1 MRMNESYVYKSVLI
15 AFIYCVLSVSKSFAT
30 NIFNETPTVYEDFKT
45 LRVGVIT
52 GSASDKHVSD
62 TGKKR
67 VYEKY
72 LDSLEKYLPP
82 GIRVELLKAPLSEL
96 LDLAKRGAV
105 HAVFDLSKN
114 ERREDTFSFTNPI
127 RDEIVFIYSKL
138 DFEEGFQRGDEV
150 YALKGSTWGED
161 AQSYLHSIGLRNKVY
176 YVESMSDLYSKPI
189 FVAGN
194 TSLLKLY
201 PHKAPITSNKS
212 IHVGIIKQYAD
223 FLLDPF
229 NSALSDVGDIY
240 LEEEIKNSKL
250 VEVDLIVDVDVRPFF
265 SHDNNDVSVLSK
277 YQYLSNQMGILKI
290 APRECDDEEC
300 ELGSNKLS
308 RLTIYAED
316 LLQDFYVTESIGLLK
331 QSLFTLEDNEQIG
344 RVGVLQRNERVAY
357 QYGRETIS
365 YKCSNDLI
373 EGFENGEVN
382 GFIASDLDGHLAM
395 ANLGYEQYKNQLV
408 GYESVVFA
416 IPKNMKDSKV
426 IYDSISDLI
435 ATAKSTGFIDREDVA
450 NTYMIEETTQGK
462 LVERRKL
469 HITYIISL
477 VLILTL
483 CAYRIKSYF
492 SDGIN
497 GLYNKRMINLFYRK
511 KNHSHIVFIRV
522 NNNYDD
528 VNDLSRHRNDSVV
541 LLTKQLAPFK
551 CINYKAFRY
560 LDDAII
566 IFVDCHDDMLIYQC
580 IDEVSHQISKYHL
593 IIDVGIK
600 ETTGDCC
607 SDIKLSSSAML
618 VNSAEKN
625 KNYCHYEYSQIA
637 KSYMD
642 NRLVEN
648 SINESLINEGF
659 DCYFQPK
666 IKLDSSEMYG
676 VEVLARLS
684 VNNQTISP
692 DIFVSIL
699 ESKKKIH
706 NLDYIMIK
714 KTIDYIYEKSM
725 FDVNFSVNVSS
736 KSIASDDFREK
747 VLALISINNDLDNI
761 EFEITETL
769 TRECFDLVQKFI
781 LEVREISSIKF
792 SLDDF
797 STGNSSLLVL
807 DKIHFDTVKMDR
819 SILEILRKNE
829 GGYNHIK
836 EIVNYIKSKESTVCV
851 EGIEDKDDLAIAR
864 ELNADF
870 GQGWYYG
877 KPMNKIEFYDIYK
890 KFLV

>member
-1 MRMNESYVYKSVLI
+1 MRMNESYVYRSVLI
-15 AFIYCVLSVSKSFAT
+15 TFIYCVLSVSKSFAT
-30 NIFNETPTVYEDFKT
+30 NVFNETPTVYEDLKT
-45 LRVGVIT
+45 FRVGVIT
-52 GSASDKHVSD
+52 GSASDKLVSD
-62 TGKKR
+62 TGEKR

-72 LDSLEKYLPP
+72 LDSLAKYLPP
-82 GIRVELLKAPLSEL
+82 GIRIELLKAPLSEL
-96 LDLAKRGAV
+96 LDLAQRGAV
-105 HAVFDLSKN
+105 HAVFDLSPN
-114 ERREDTFSFTNPI
+114 EQRKDTFSFTKPI
-127 RDEIVFIYSKL
+127 RDEIVYIYSKL

-161 AQSYLHSIGLRNKVY
+161 AQSYLHSIGLRNNVS
-176 YVESMSDLYSKPI
+176 YVESISDLYSKPI

-212 IHVGIIKQYAD
+212 IHVGIIKEYAG

-277 YQYLSNQMGILKI
+277 YQYLSNQMGLFKI
-290 APRECDDEEC
+290 KPRECDDEEC

-308 RLTIYAED
+308 RLTIYSED

-331 QSLFTLEDNEQIG
+331 QSLFTLEDNEQMG

-416 IPKNMKDSKV
+416 IPKNMKGSTV

-435 ATAKSTGFIDREDVA
+435 DTAKSTGFIDREDVA
-450 NTYMIEETTQGK
+450 NTYMIEETAQVK
-462 LVERRKL
+462 LVERQNL
-469 HITYIISL
+469 HTTYIISL
-477 VLILTL
+477 VLFLTL

-511 KNHSHIVFIRV
+511 KNYSHILFIRV

-528 VNDLSRHRNDSVV
+528 VNDFSRHRNDSLA

-566 IFVDCHDDMLIYQC
+566 IFVDCHDDMLIYKC
-580 IDEVSHQISKYHL
+580 IDEVSRKISKYNL

-642 NRLVEN
+642 NRAIEN
-648 SINESLINEGF
+648 SINECLMNEEF

-666 IKLDSSEMYG
+666 IRLDNSELYG

-684 VNNQTISP
+684 IRNQSISP
-692 DIFVSIL
+692 EIFVPVL
-699 ESKKKIH
+699 ESQNKIH
-706 NLDYIMIK
+706 TLDYLMIK
-714 KTIDYIYEKSM
+714 KTINYIYESSS

-736 KSIASDDFREK
+736 TSIASDDFREK
-747 VLALISINNDLDNI
+747 VLALISVNNDLDNL

-781 LEVREISSIKF
+781 LEVRKISSIKF

-807 DKIHFDTVKMDR
+807 DKIHFDTVKIDR
-819 SILEILRKNE
+819 SILEILRKKE

-836 EIVNYIKSKESTVCV
+836 EIVNYIISKESTVCL
-851 EGIEDKDDLAIAR
+851 EGIEDENDLDIAH
-864 ELNADF
+864 ELKVTF
-870 GQGWYYG
+870 GQGWLLG
-877 KPMNKIEFYDIYK
+877 RPMTVSDFNLKYR
-890 KFLV
+890 

>member
-30 NIFNETPTVYEDFKT
+30 NIFNETPTVYEDLKT

-52 GSASDKHVSD
+52 GSASDKLVSD
-62 TGKKR
+62 TGKTR

-72 LDSLEKYLPP
+72 LDSLAKYLPP

-96 LDLAKRGAV
+96 LDLAQRGAV

-114 ERREDTFSFTNPI
+114 EQREDTFSFTNPI

-176 YVESMSDLYSKPI
+176 YVESISDLYSKPI

-212 IHVGIIKQYAD
+212 IHVGIIKEYAD

-240 LEEEIKNSKL
+240 LEEEINNSKL

-265 SHDNNDVSVLSK
+265 SHDDNDVSVLSK
-277 YQYLSNQMGILKI
+277 YQYLSNKMGLLKI
-290 APRECDDEEC
+290 EPRECDDEEC
-300 ELGSNKLS
+300 ELESNKLS
-308 RLTIYAED
+308 RLTIYSED
-316 LLQDFYVTESIGLLK
+316 LLQGYYVTESIGLLK
-331 QSLFTLEDNEQIG
+331 QNLFTLDGNEKTG
-344 RVGVLQRNERVAY
+344 RVGVLQRNERIAY
-357 QYGRETIS
+357 QYGIETIS

-373 EGFENGEVN
+373 EGFESGKVD
-382 GFIASDLDGHLAM
+382 GFIAGDLDGHLAM
-395 ANLGYEQYKNQLV
+395 ANLGYEKYKNQLI

-416 IPKNMKDSKV
+416 IPKNMKYSKV

-435 ATAKSTGFIDREDVA
+435 GTAKNTGFIDREDVA
-450 NTYMIEETTQGK
+450 NTYMIEEATQGK
-462 LVERRKL
+462 LVERKKMYM
-469 HITYIISL
+469 TYIISL

-483 CAYRIKSYF
+483 CAYRIKIYF

-511 KNHSHIVFIRV
+511 KNHSHILFLRV
-522 NNNYDD
+522 KNNYDN
-528 VNDLSRHRNDSVV
+528 VNELSRSRNDSLA
-541 LLTKQLAPFK
+541 LLIKTLNPFK
-551 CINYKAFRY
+551 RLNYKAFRY

-566 IFVDCHDDMLIYQC
+566 ILVDYHDDMLIYQC
-580 IDEVSHQISKYHL
+580 IDEVSRQISKYHL

-625 KNYCHYEYSQIA
+625 KNYCHYEYSKIA

-642 NRLVEN
+642 NRAIEN
-648 SINESLINEGF
+648 SINECLMNEEF

-666 IKLDSSEMYG
+666 IRLDNSELYG

-684 VNNQTISP
+684 IRNQSISP
-692 DIFVSIL
+692 EIFVPVL
-699 ESKKKIH
+699 ESQNKIH
-706 NLDYIMIK
+706 TLDYLMIK
-714 KTIDYIYEKSM
+714 KTINYIYESSS

-736 KSIASDDFREK
+736 TSIASDDFREK
-747 VLALISINNDLDNI
+747 VLALISVSNDLDNL

-781 LEVREISSIKF
+781 LEVRKISSIKF

-807 DKIHFDTVKMDR
+807 DKIHFDTVKIDR
-819 SILEILRKNE
+819 SILEILRKKE

-836 EIVNYIKSKESTVCV
+836 EIVNYIISKESTVCL
-851 EGIEDKDDLAIAR
+851 EGIEDENDLDIAH
-864 ELNADF
+864 ELKVTF
-870 GQGWYYG
+870 GQGWLLG
-877 KPMNKIEFYDIYK
+877 RPMTVSDFNLKYR
-890 KFLV
+890 

>member
-1 MRMNESYVYKSVLI
+1 MRMNESYVYKSVLF
-15 AFIYCVLSVSKSFAT
+15 AFIYCVLSMSKSFAT

-176 YVESMSDLYSKPI
+176 YVESISDLYSKPI

-212 IHVGIIKQYAD
+212 IHVGIIKEYAD
-223 FLLDPF
+223 ILLDPF

-240 LEEEIKNSKL
+240 LEQEIQNSKL
-250 VEVDLIVDVDVRPFF
+250 VELDLIVDVDVRPFF
-265 SHDNNDVSVLSK
+265 SHDDNDVSVLSK
-277 YQYLSNQMGILKI
+277 YQYLSNQMGVFNIE
-290 APRECDDEEC
+290 PRECDDEEC
-300 ELGSNKLS
+300 ELESNKLS
-308 RLTIYAED
+308 RLTIYSED
-316 LLQDFYVTESIGLLK
+316 LLQGYYVTESIGLLK
-331 QSLFTLEDNEQIG
+331 QNLFTLDGNEKTG
-344 RVGVLQRNERVAY
+344 RVGVLQRNERIAY
-357 QYGRETIS
+357 QYGIETIS

-373 EGFENGEVN
+373 EGFESGEVD
-382 GFIASDLDGHLAM
+382 GFIAGDLDGHLAM
-395 ANLGYEQYKNQLV
+395 ANLGYEKYKNQLI

-416 IPKNMKDSKV
+416 IPKNMKYSRV

-435 ATAKSTGFIDREDVA
+435 GTAKITGFIDREDVA

-511 KNHSHIVFIRV
+511 KNHSHILFIRV

-528 VNDLSRHRNDSVV
+528 VNDLSRHRNDSLA

-580 IDEVSHQISKYHL
+580 IDEVSRQISKYHL

-642 NRLVEN
+642 NRAIEN
-648 SINESLINEGF
+648 SINECLINEEF
-659 DCYFQPK
+659 DCYLQPK
-666 IKLDSSEMYG
+666 IRLDNSELYG

-684 VNNQTISP
+684 IRNQTISP
-692 DIFVSIL
+692 EIFVPIL
-699 ESKKKIH
+699 ESQSKIH
-706 NLDYIMIK
+706 MLDYIMIK
-714 KTIDYIYEKSM
+714 KTINYINERSR

-736 KSIASDDFREK
+736 TSIASDDFREK
-747 VLALISINNDLDNI
+747 VLSLISVNNDLDNL

-781 LEVREISSIKF
+781 REVREISRIKF

-807 DKIHFDTVKMDR
+807 DKIHFDTVKIDR

-836 EIVNYIKSKESTVCV
+836 EIVNYIKSKESTVCL
-851 EGIEDKDDLAIAR
+851 EGIEDRNDLAIAH
-864 ELNADF
+864 ELKVTF
-870 GQGWYYG
+870 GQGWLLG
-877 KPMNKIEFYDIYK
+877 KPMTVSDFNLKY
-890 KFLV
+890 

>member
-1 MRMNESYVYKSVLI
+1 M
-15 AFIYCVLSVSKSFAT
+15 LSVSKSFAT
-30 NIFNETPTVYEDFKT
+30 NVFNETPTVYEDLKT
-45 LRVGVIT
+45 FRVGVIT
-52 GSASDKHVSD
+52 GSASDKLVSD
-62 TGKKR
+62 TGEKR

-72 LDSLEKYLPP
+72 LDSLAKYLPP
-82 GIRVELLKAPLSEL
+82 GIRIELLKAPLSEL
-96 LDLAKRGAV
+96 LDLAQRGAV
-105 HAVFDLSKN
+105 HAVFDLSPN
-114 ERREDTFSFTNPI
+114 EQRKDTFSFTNPI
-127 RDEIVFIYSKL
+127 RDEIVYIYSKL

-161 AQSYLHSIGLRNKVY
+161 AQSYLHSIGLRNNVS
-176 YVESMSDLYSKPI
+176 YVESISDLYSKPI

-212 IHVGIIKQYAD
+212 IHIGIIKEYAG
-223 FLLDPF
+223 FLLDHF

-240 LEEEIKNSKL
+240 LKEEMKNSKL
-250 VEVDLIVDVDVRPFF
+250 SEVDLIVDVDVKPFF
-265 SHDNNDVSVLSK
+265 SHDDNDVSVLSK
-277 YQYLSNQMGILKI
+277 YQYLSNKMGLFKI
-290 APRECDDEEC
+290 KPRECDDEEC

-308 RLTIYAED
+308 RLTIYSED

-331 QSLFTLEDNEQIG
+331 QSLFTLEDNEQMG

-395 ANLGYEQYKNQLV
+395 TNLGYEQYKNQLV

-416 IPKNMKDSKV
+416 IPKNMKGSKV

-450 NTYMIEETTQGK
+450 NTYMIEETAQVK
-462 LVERRKL
+462 LVERQNL
-469 HITYIISL
+469 HTTYIISL
-477 VLILTL
+477 VLFLTL

-511 KNHSHIVFIRV
+511 KNYSHILFIRV

-528 VNDLSRHRNDSVV
+528 VNDFSRHRNDSLA

-566 IFVDCHDDMLIYQC
+566 IFVDCHDDMLIYKC
-580 IDEVSHQISKYHL
+580 IDEVSRKISKYNL
-593 IIDVGIK
+593 VIDVGIK

-642 NRLVEN
+642 NRAIEN
-648 SINESLINEGF
+648 SINECLMNEEF

-666 IKLDSSEMYG
+666 IRLDNSELYG

-684 VNNQTISP
+684 IRNQSISP
-692 DIFVSIL
+692 EIFVPVL
-699 ESKKKIH
+699 ESKNKIH
-706 NLDYIMIK
+706 TLDYLMIK
-714 KTIDYIYEKSM
+714 KTINYIYESSS

-736 KSIASDDFREK
+736 TSIASDDFREK
-747 VLALISINNDLDNI
+747 VLALISVNNDLDNL

-781 LEVREISSIKF
+781 LEVRKISSIKF

-807 DKIHFDTVKMDR
+807 HKIHFDTVKIDR
-819 SILEILRKNE
+819 SILEILRKKE

-836 EIVNYIKSKESTVCV
+836 EIVNYIISKESTVCL
-851 EGIEDKDDLAIAR
+851 EGIEDENDLDIAH
-864 ELNADF
+864 ELKVTF
-870 GQGWYYG
+870 GQGWLLG
-877 KPMNKIEFYDIYK
+877 RPMTVSDFNLKYR
-890 KFLV
+890 